1 VSTPVYALSNLHF
14 VHLLPWMRDAMDANM
29 NAGQKIGAR
38 PAVASF
44 SKKSLSRTNLSSRKV
59 SVATTDWP
67 AGDFSDL
74 LCAMNQTVFRQL
86 RTLLA
91 LGRVSHLPTVWSNC
105 LAGWWL
111 GGGGNFAKLPL
122 LFLGVSAL
130 YTGGMFLNDAFDADF
145 DRQRRAE
152 RPIPS
157 GAISLPA
164 VWRWGLAWLGLG
176 ALCLTAVS
184 KTTGVLTLVLL
195 LCIIIYDATHKVVT
209 ASPWLMGLCRFW
221 VYVIAGSTGA
231 AGVNGG
237 PIWCGVAVTWRSTK
251 VPGAGFLIGH
261 WRCWRRRFFRHVD
274 ELGGISRSSHVV
286 VARARAVDRALCAD
300 NFSAG
305 TGQCRAHCVG
315 PAGGNCFRGL
325 AGGRAVMPA
334 LVEFCVFDFVRR
346 DAGLQR
352 FVPAA

>member
-1 VSTPVYALSNLHF
+1 MNRPKPV
-14 VHLLPWMRDAMDANM
+14 W
-29 NAGQKIGAR
+29 IGAQLLC

-44 SKKSLSRTNLSSRKV
+44 SKQSLSRTHLSSRKV

-67 AGDFSDL
+67 ADDFSDL
-74 LCAMNQTVFRQL
+74 LCAMNQNVFRQL

-111 GGGGNFAKLPL
+111 GGHGNFAKLPL
-122 LFLGVSAL
+122 LFLGASAL

-145 DRQRRAE
+145 DRQRRTE

-184 KTTGVLTLVLL
+184 KTTGVLTVVLL

-221 VYVIAGSTGA
+221 VYVIAGSVGA

-237 PIWCGVAVTWRSTK
+237 PIWCGVALALYVAGLGYLAQHESSRGR
-251 VPGAGFLIGH
+251 VPYWPLAL
-261 WRCWRRRFFRHVD
+261 
-274 ELGGISRSSHVV
+274 
-286 VARARAVDRALCAD
+286 VAMPIVFAMLMNSGEYRVPALWLSLVLALWIALCGRTI
-300 NFSAG
+300 FQAG
-305 TGQCRAHCVG
+305 TGNVAHIVSG
-315 PAGGNCFRGL
+315 LL
-325 AGGRAVMPA
+325 AGIVFVDWLAVAP
-334 LVEFCVFDFVRR
+334 LCPHWLSFVFLILFG
-346 DAGLQR
+346 ATLGLQQ
-352 FVPAA
+352 FVPAI